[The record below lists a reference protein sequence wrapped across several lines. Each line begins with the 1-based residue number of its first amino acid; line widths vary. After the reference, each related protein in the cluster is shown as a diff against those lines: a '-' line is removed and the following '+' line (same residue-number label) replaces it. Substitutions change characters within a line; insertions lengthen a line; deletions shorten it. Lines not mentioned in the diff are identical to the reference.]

1 MSPILRKIQGI
12 FTEGPPNFSMFTE
25 NVAASGLP
33 SRRKHIKFLRRMGI
47 TAIISLTE
55 QPLPPKLLENMD
67 IKYFHH
73 PLADHQPADPTKIL
87 EIVKH
92 LQRLVSSGEKVLV
105 HCLAGLGRTGMV
117 LTAYT
122 MLEKNLDWGTALET
136 VRSIRPGSVE
146 KNQETCLREFEK
158 LAKLGS

>member
-1 MSPILRKIQGI
+1 MRKIQGI
-12 FTEGPPNFSMFTE
+12 FTEGPPNFSMLTE
-25 NVAASGLP
+25 NVAGSGLP
-33 SRRKHIKFLRRMGI
+33 STRRHIKFLRQQGI

-55 QPLPPKLLENMD
+55 QPLPPQLLENQN
-67 IKYFHH
+67 IKYLHY
-73 PLADHQPADPTKIL
+73 PLADHQAADPAKIL

-92 LQRLVSSGEKVLV
+92 LQKLVSSGEKVLV

-122 MLEKNLDWGTALET
+122 MLEKNLDWRTALET

-146 KNQETCLREFEK
+146 KNQENCLREFEK
-158 LAKLGS
+158 LAKPGS